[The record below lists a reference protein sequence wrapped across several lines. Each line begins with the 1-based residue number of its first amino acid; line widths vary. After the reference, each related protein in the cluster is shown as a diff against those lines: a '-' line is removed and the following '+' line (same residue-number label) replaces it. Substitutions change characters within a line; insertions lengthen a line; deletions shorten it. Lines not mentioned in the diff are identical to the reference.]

1 MRVDYYLPPV
11 GLELVAD
18 HARKAQSLGYDGF
31 FAAETSHDPFLP
43 LGVAA
48 SVAPSLELGTGI
60 AVAFAR
66 SPMVVAHSGWD
77 LAAASHGK
85 FLLGLGTQ
93 VRAHITRRFSMPW
106 ASPGERMGEYVA
118 ALRAIW
124 KAWQVGGPLRFEGR
138 HYQFSLMTP
147 FFDPGPIDHPHVPVF
162 VAGVGEY
169 MVTLAGEIC
178 DGLHVHPFHTVRYL
192 DEITLPALERGAA
205 VEGRDLSGFSVA
217 APVFVATGNN
227 EGQIAAAR
235 ETARKQIAFYA
246 STPTYRSV
254 LDLHGWEIGP
264 KLSALARRGEWD
276 SMAGFVDDRILDEV
290 AVTGPPGSLGE
301 SIRDRYGDRLQRIA
315 LYGAGPGITPGLSED
330 DWATIVEALHS

>member
-11 GLELVAD
+11 GLEPVAD
-18 HARKAQSLGYDGF
+18 HARRAETLGYDGF
-31 FAAETSHDPFLP
+31 FTAETSHDPFLP

-48 SVAPSLELGTGI
+48 SAAPSLELGTGI

-66 SPMVVAHSGWD
+66 SPMVVAHQSWD

-93 VRAHITRRFSMPW
+93 VRAHITRRFSMTW
-106 ASPGERMGEYVA
+106 ASPGERIREYVE

-124 KAWQVGGPLRFEGR
+124 KAWQDGVPLRFEGD

-147 FFDPGPIDHPHVPVF
+147 FFDPGPIDFPDVPVF
-162 VAGVGEY
+162 VAGVGQY
-169 MVTLAGEIC
+169 MIKLAGEAC

-192 DEITLPALERGAA
+192 DEIALPALELGATA
-205 VEGRDLSGFSVA
+205 GRRNLADVAVA
-217 APVFVATGNN
+217 AGVFVATGHT
-227 EGQIAAAR
+227 EEQIMAAR
-235 ETARKQIAFYA
+235 ETVRKQIAFYA
-246 STPTYRSV
+246 STPTYRPV
-254 LDLHGWEIGP
+254 LDLHGWDIGP

-276 SMAGFVDDRILDEV
+276 TLAGLIDDRMLDEV
-290 AVTGPPGSLGE
+290 VVTGPPESLGD

-315 LYGAGPGITPGLSED
+315 LYGAGPGITPGLTD
-330 DWATIVEALHS
+330 TDWATIVEALH